1 MQPEIFD
8 GSLVQQHYARAAR
21 GFRHYDVLWKE
32 MVARIN
38 ERLSEITRPFPS
50 TLLLSPIPADV
61 PHSYFYNNA
70 EIINAADE
78 SLDAVL
84 SINSLHLV
92 NDVVGALIQMRNALR
107 SDGLIL
113 ATFPGGETL
122 KELRAALAYAETELT
137 GGISPRIAPF
147 IDVRDGGNLL
157 QRAGFIEPVADTET
171 ITLTYDSIFALMHD
185 LRGMG
190 QTNPLHGRRSSFTP
204 MALFMLAE
212 EYYREHFTDSEGRL
226 KMTVD
231 LITLTGW
238 KPTEPQDKT
247 RFERLQSPS
256 PSSD

>member
-8 GSLVQQHYARAAR
+8 TELVQKHYARAAS
-21 GFRHYDVLWKE
+21 GFKHYDVLWKE

-38 ERLSEITRPFPS
+38 ERLDEITRPFPS

-78 SLDAVL
+78 SLDAIL
-84 SINSLHLV
+84 SINSLHWV
-92 NDVVGALIQMRNALR
+92 NDVVGALIQMRNALKP
-107 SDGLIL
+107 DGLLL

-122 KELRAALAYAETELT
+122 KELRASLAHAETELT
-137 GGISPRIAPF
+137 GGMSPRIAPF
-147 IDVRDGGNLL
+147 IDVRDGGNVL
-157 QRAGFIEPVADTET
+157 QRAGFVEPVADTET
-171 ITLTYDSIFALMHD
+171 ITLTYANIFELMHD

-190 QTNPLHGRRSSFTP
+190 QTNPLRGRRSSFTP
-204 MALFMLAE
+204 MELFILAE
-212 EYYREHFTDSEGRL
+212 EYYREHFTDNEGRL

-238 KPTEPQDKT
+238 KPNSPQGPT
-247 RFERLQSPS
+247 RTERLLGA
-256 PSSD
+256 